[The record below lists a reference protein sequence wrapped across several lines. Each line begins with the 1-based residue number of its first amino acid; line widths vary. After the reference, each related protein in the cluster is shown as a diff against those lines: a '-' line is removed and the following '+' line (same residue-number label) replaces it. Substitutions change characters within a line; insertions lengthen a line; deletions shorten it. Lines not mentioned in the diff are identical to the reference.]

1 LAFLSQQT
9 SHQQPANS
17 IFLSEQISTN
27 HQPTSQTN
35 SVRLLAGGATTDF
48 DAPLYDQASHQ
59 IKYSL
64 TSCLNVYIFFN
75 FQNAQETSPSEPTN
89 QTAQKA
95 TISYGINP
103 KAINSSS
110 ALPIPISLPPRVSR
124 SQGKR
129 GEEKNPATR
138 STVN

>member
-1 LAFLSQQT
+1 M
-9 SHQQPANS
+9 
-17 IFLSEQISTN
+17 
-27 HQPTSQTN
+27 
-35 SVRLLAGGATTDF
+35 
-48 DAPLYDQASHQ
+48 
-59 IKYSL
+59 
-64 TSCLNVYIFFN
+64 YIFFFN
-75 FQNAQETSPSEPTN
+75 FHNAQETSPSEPAN